1 MATQQINIPDVGDF
15 DTVEVIEILVSVG
28 DVIAVDDSLL
38 TLESDKATMEIPSPF
53 AGKITKI
60 SVAVGDSVKEGDYVF
75 DIEASSD
82 VVAEAEKDEKSATTP
97 AEPASKTAPA
107 SATPSVQTD
116 VPAHVAPIAAASIAA
131 TEPAVTAMTSSSSPV
146 ALAAA
151 CKPVNAQTMGATSHA
166 SPSVRAFA
174 RKLGV
179 GIDKVTGTGPKGRI
193 QQSDIE
199 AAIKAVMSGAVS
211 QQSSGQAT
219 GGAGIPP
226 IATIDF
232 SKFGETTTEE
242 LGRIKKISGKFLH
255 ASWLNVPHVTQF
267 DECDITELDQFRKD
281 QKAAAEKQGIK
292 LTPLVFVMKAV
303 VKALQD
309 FPSVNASL
317 SPDGQ
322 SIIKKHY
329 YNIGIAVDTPNGLMV
344 PVVKDVD
351 KKGVYELSRDLMEIS
366 AKARDGKLSA
376 ADMSGGSFTISS
388 LGGIGGTQFT
398 PIVNAPEVAI
408 MGLSK
413 AKMQPVWNGSE
424 FIPRLIMPFSV
435 SYDHRALDGAEGVR
449 FTTAVGHYLADLRQ
463 LIL

>member
-1 MATQQINIPDVGDF
+1 MAIQQINIPDIGDF
-15 DTVEVIEILVSVG
+15 DSVEIIEILVSVG
-28 DVIAVDDSLL
+28 DTVAIDDSLL
-38 TLESDKATMEIPSPF
+38 TLESDKATMEIPAPF
-53 AGKITKI
+53 AGTVTKI
-60 SVAVGDSVKEGDYVF
+60 NVEVGGNVAEGDHVF
-75 DIEASSD
+75 DIEVSGDA
-82 VVAEAEKDEKSATTP
+82 AAP
-97 AEPASKTAPA
+97 AEEKPAPA
-107 SATPSVQTD
+107 PV
-116 VPAHVAPIAAASIAA
+116 AAAP
-131 TEPAVTAMTSSSSPV
+131 EPPKEAPAPKPAPVQHASVENSPIV
-146 ALAAA
+146 AAA
-151 CKPVNAQTMGATSHA
+151 ANKPVNAQNMGAKSHA

-179 GIDKVTGTGPKGRI
+179 DLNNVSGSGPKGRI
-193 QQSDIE
+193 QQTDVE
-199 AAIKAVMSGAVS
+199 AAIKAVMSGATAAP
-211 QQSSGQAT
+211 GQAAMNGT
-219 GGAGIPP
+219 GIPP
-226 IATIDF
+226 IPEVDF

-267 DECDITELDQFRKD
+267 DESDITEMDQFRKD
-281 QKAAAEKQGIK
+281 QKVAAEKQGVK

-309 FPSVNASL
+309 FPSFNASL
-317 SPDGQ
+317 SADGQ
-322 SIIKKHY
+322 SIIKKQY

-351 KKGVYELSRDLMEIS
+351 KKGIYDLSRDLMEIS
-366 AKARDGKLSA
+366 AKARDGKLGP
-376 ADMSGGSFTISS
+376 ADMAGGTFTISS

-435 SYDHRALDGAEGVR
+435 SYDHRAIDGAEGVR
-449 FTTAVGHYLADLRQ
+449 FTTTVGNYLTDLRQ

>member
-1 MATQQINIPDVGDF
+1 MATQQINIPDIGDF
-15 DTVEVIEILVSVG
+15 DTVEVIEVLVSVG
-28 DVIAVDDSLL
+28 DIVAIDDSLL
-38 TLESDKATMEIPSPF
+38 TLESDKATMEIPSPV
-53 AGKITKI
+53 AGKVTKI
-60 SVAVGDSVKEGDYVF
+60 NVAVGDDVKEGDYVF
-75 DIEASSD
+75 DIEASGD
-82 VVAEAEKDEKSATTP
+82 VTAPVVE
-97 AEPASKTAPA
+97 APA
-107 SATPSVQTD
+107 SA
-116 VPAHVAPIAAASIAA
+116 PAQVAAPVAAAAVA
-131 TEPAVTAMTSSSSPV
+131 EVAQPAPVSTSSPV

-151 CKPVNAQTMGATSHA
+151 SKPINSQTMGATSHA

-179 GIDKVTGTGPKGRI
+179 EIDKVSGTGPKGRI
-193 QQSDIE
+193 QQTDIE
-199 AAIKAVMSGAVS
+199 AAIKAVMSG
-211 QQSSGQAT
+211 QSSAPGQTAT

-226 IATIDF
+226 VPVIDF

-267 DECDITELDQFRKD
+267 DESDITEMDQFRKD

-303 VKALQD
+303 VKALQE

-351 KKGVYELSRDLMEIS
+351 KKGIYELSRDLMEIS
-366 AKARDGKLSA
+366 AKARDGKLGP
-376 ADMSGGSFTISS
+376 ADMSGGTFTISS

-424 FIPRLIMPFSV
+424 FIPRLVMPFSV

-449 FTTAVGHYLADLRQ
+449 FTTTVGNYLSDLRQ

>member
-1 MATQQINIPDVGDF
+1 MAIQQITIPDIGDF
-15 DTVEVIEILVSVG
+15 DAVEIIEVLVSEG
-28 DVIAVDDSLL
+28 DTVAVDDSLL

-53 AGKITKI
+53 AGTITKI
-60 SVAVGDSVKEGDYVF
+60 GVEVGGSVSEGDYVL
-75 DIEASSD
+75 DIEVSD
-82 VVAEAEKDEKSATTP
+82 EAAAPAEEKKAEPTP
-97 AEPASKTAPA
+97 APAAPKAAPVSAPA
-107 SATPSVQTD
+107 PQASVETS
-116 VPAHVAPIAAASIAA
+116 PIVAAAAN
-131 TEPAVTAMTSSSSPV
+131 
-146 ALAAA
+146 
-151 CKPVNAQTMGATSHA
+151 KPVNAQEMGAKSHA

-179 GIDKVTGTGPKGRI
+179 NLDTVSGSGPKGRV
-193 QQSDIE
+193 QQTDVE
-199 AAIKAVMSGAVS
+199 AAIKAVMSGQTSAP
-211 QQSSGQAT
+211 GAT
-219 GGAGIPP
+219 GGMGIPP
-226 IATIDF
+226 IPEVDF

-267 DECDITELDQFRKD
+267 DESDITEMDQFRKD
-281 QKAAAEKQGIK
+281 QKAAAEKQGVK

-309 FPSVNASL
+309 FPSFNASL
-317 SPDGQ
+317 SSDGQ
-322 SIIKKHY
+322 SIIKKGY

-351 KKGVYELSRDLMEIS
+351 KKGIYELSRDLMEIS
-366 AKARDGKLSA
+366 AKARDGKLGP
-376 ADMSGGSFTISS
+376 ADMAGGTFTISS

-435 SYDHRALDGAEGVR
+435 SYDHRAIDGAEGVR
-449 FTTAVGHYLADLRQ
+449 FTTTVGNYLTDLRQ

>member
-1 MATQQINIPDVGDF
+1 MAIQQINIPDIGDF
-15 DTVEVIEILVSVG
+15 DSVEVIEVLVSVG
-28 DVIAVDDSLL
+28 DVVAVDDSLL
-38 TLESDKATMEIPSPF
+38 TLESDKATMEIPSPV
-53 AGKITKI
+53 AGTITKI
-60 SVAVGDSVKEGDYVF
+60 AVSVGDDVAEGDTVF
-75 DIEASSD
+75 DIDVSDSASEDAPAPKEAAAAPVKEEPVTPTAS
-82 VVAEAEKDEKSATTP
+82 VAEVPKAAPTQTP
-97 AEPASKTAPA
+97 VVSTN
-107 SATPSVQTD
+107 
-116 VPAHVAPIAAASIAA
+116 
-131 TEPAVTAMTSSSSPV
+131 
-146 ALAAA
+146 
-151 CKPVNAQTMGATSHA
+151 KPVNAQSMGASSHA

-179 GIDKVTGTGPKGRI
+179 ELTQVTGTGPKGRV
-193 QQSDIE
+193 QQTDVE
-199 AAIKAVMSGAVS
+199 GLIKSVMQSGGASGATS
-211 QQSSGQAT
+211 
-219 GGAGIPP
+219 GAGIPP

-232 SKFGETTTEE
+232 SKFGETTTEA

-267 DECDITELDQFRKD
+267 DECDITEMDQFRKD
-281 QKAAAEKQGIK
+281 QKAIAEKQGIK

-322 SIIKKHY
+322 SIIKKQY

-351 KKGVYELSRDLMEIS
+351 KKGIYELSKDLMEIS
-366 AKARDGKLSA
+366 GKAREGKLSA
-376 ADMSGGSFTISS
+376 ADMSGGTFTISS

-449 FTTAVGHYLADLRQ
+449 FTTTVGKYLSDLRQ

>member
-1 MATQQINIPDVGDF
+1 MAIQQITIPDIGDF
-15 DTVEVIEILVSVG
+15 DAVEIIEVLVSVG
-28 DVIAVDDSLL
+28 DTVAVDDSLL

-53 AGKITKI
+53 AGTITKI
-60 SVAVGDSVKEGDYVF
+60 GVEVGGSVSEGDYVL
-75 DIEASSD
+75 DIDVSDDAAAETPQAPETPKAEEKPAPEAPK
-82 VVAEAEKDEKSATTP
+82 A
-97 AEPASKTAPA
+97 APA
-107 SATPSVQTD
+107 PKPAPSNHATVETS
-116 VPAHVAPIAAASIAA
+116 PIVAAAAN
-131 TEPAVTAMTSSSSPV
+131 
-146 ALAAA
+146 
-151 CKPVNAQTMGATSHA
+151 KPVNAQDMGAKSHA

-179 GIDKVTGTGPKGRI
+179 DLTNVAGSGPKGRI
-193 QQSDIE
+193 VQTDVE
-199 AAIKAVMSGAVS
+199 AAIKAVMSGQAAAP
-211 QQSSGQAT
+211 GQAAMSGT
-219 GGAGIPP
+219 GIPP
-226 IATIDF
+226 VPEVDF

-267 DECDITELDQFRKD
+267 DESDITEMDQFRKD
-281 QKAAAEKQGIK
+281 QKAAAEKQGVK

-309 FPSVNASL
+309 FPSFNASL
-317 SPDGQ
+317 SSDGQ
-322 SIIKKHY
+322 SIIKKSY

-351 KKGVYELSRDLMEIS
+351 KKGIYELSRDLMEIS
-366 AKARDGKLSA
+366 AKARDGKLGP
-376 ADMSGGSFTISS
+376 ADMAGGTFTISS

-435 SYDHRALDGAEGVR
+435 SYDHRAIDGAEGVR
-449 FTTAVGHYLADLRQ
+449 FTTTVGNYLTDLRQ

>member
-1 MATQQINIPDVGDF
+1 MAIQQINIPDIGDF
-15 DTVEVIEILVSVG
+15 DSVEVIEVLVSVG
-28 DVIAVDDSLL
+28 DVVAVDDSLL
-38 TLESDKATMEIPSPF
+38 TLESDKATMEIPSPV
-53 AGKITKI
+53 AGTITKI
-60 SVAVGDSVKEGDYVF
+60 AVSVGDDVAEGDMVF
-75 DIEASSD
+75 DID
-82 VVAEAEKDEKSATTP
+82 VS
-97 AEPASKTAPA
+97 A
-107 SATPSVQTD
+107 SASED
-116 VPAHVAPIAAASIAA
+116 VPKEESVVPAKEAPIAQASTAPVAEVPKAA
-131 TEPAVTAMTSSSSPV
+131 TQAPV
-146 ALAAA
+146 ASAN
-151 CKPVNAQTMGATSHA
+151 KPVNAQSMGATSHA

-179 GIDKVTGTGPKGRI
+179 ELTQVTGTGPKGRV
-193 QQSDIE
+193 QQTDVEGLIKSVMQSGG
-199 AAIKAVMSGAVS
+199 AASGATS
-211 QQSSGQAT
+211 
-219 GGAGIPP
+219 GAGIPP

-232 SKFGETTTEE
+232 SKFGDTTTEA

-267 DECDITELDQFRKD
+267 DECDITDMDQFRKD
-281 QKAAAEKQGIK
+281 QKAIAEKQGIK

-322 SIIKKHY
+322 SIIKKQY

-351 KKGVYELSRDLMEIS
+351 KKGIYELSRDLMEIS
-366 AKARDGKLSA
+366 GKAREGKLSA
-376 ADMSGGSFTISS
+376 SDMSGGTFTISS

-449 FTTAVGHYLADLRQ
+449 FTTTVGKYLSDLRQ

>member
-1 MATQQINIPDVGDF
+1 MAIQQINIPDIGDF
-15 DTVEVIEILVSVG
+15 DSVEVIEVLVSEG
-28 DVIAVDDSLL
+28 DVVAVDDSLL
-38 TLESDKATMEIPSPF
+38 TLESDKATMEIPSPV
-53 AGKITKI
+53 AGTITKI
-60 SVAVGDSVKEGDYVF
+60 AVSVGDDVAEGDYVF
-75 DIEASSD
+75 DIEVSESASD
-82 VVAEAEKDEKSATTP
+82 
-97 AEPASKTAPA
+97 
-107 SATPSVQTD
+107 ATPEKAVLEAHPEQPPEIEKPALDTQT
-116 VPAHVAPIAAASIAA
+116 PLVAPTLSSVSN
-131 TEPAVTAMTSSSSPV
+131 TE
-146 ALAAA
+146 
-151 CKPVNAQTMGATSHA
+151 KPVNAQTMGASSHA

-179 GIDKVTGTGPKGRI
+179 ELTQVTGTGPKGRVK
-193 QQSDIE
+193 QTDVEGLVKS
-199 AAIKAVMSGAVS
+199 VMQRGGASSGATS
-211 QQSSGQAT
+211 
-219 GGAGIPP
+219 GAGIPP
-226 IATIDF
+226 IAEVDF

-267 DECDITELDQFRKD
+267 DECDITEMDQFRKD
-281 QKAAAEKQGIK
+281 QKAVAEKQGIK

-309 FPSVNASL
+309 FPTVNASL
-317 SPDGQ
+317 SPDGR
-322 SIIKKHY
+322 SIIKKQY

-351 KKGVYELSRDLMEIS
+351 QKGIYELSRDLMEIS
-366 AKARDGKLSA
+366 AKAREGKLSA
-376 ADMSGGSFTISS
+376 ADMSGGTFTISS

-424 FIPRLIMPFSV
+424 FIPRLVMPFSV

-449 FTTAVGHYLADLRQ
+449 FTTCVGRYLSDLRQ

>member
-1 MATQQINIPDVGDF
+1 MAIQQITIPDIGDF
-15 DTVEVIEILVSVG
+15 DAVEIIEVLVSVG
-28 DVIAVDDSLL
+28 DTVAVDDSLL

-53 AGKITKI
+53 AGTVTKI
-60 SVAVGDSVKEGDYVF
+60 DVEVGGSVSEGDYVL
-75 DIEASSD
+75 DIEVSGEAATEAPAKEEKPAPAP
-82 VVAEAEKDEKSATTP
+82 VAEATKA
-97 AEPASKTAPA
+97 A
-107 SATPSVQTD
+107 SAAPSNHATVETS
-116 VPAHVAPIAAASIAA
+116 PIVAAAAN
-131 TEPAVTAMTSSSSPV
+131 
-146 ALAAA
+146 
-151 CKPVNAQTMGATSHA
+151 KPVNAQEMGSKSHA

-179 GIDKVTGTGPKGRI
+179 DLDTVSGSGPKGRV
-193 QQSDIE
+193 QQTDVE
-199 AAIKAVMSGAVS
+199 AAIKAVMSGQTAAP
-211 QQSSGQAT
+211 GQAAMSGT
-219 GGAGIPP
+219 GIPP
-226 IATIDF
+226 IPEVDF

-267 DECDITELDQFRKD
+267 DESDITEMDQFRKD
-281 QKAAAEKQGIK
+281 QKAAAEKQGVK

-303 VKALQD
+303 VKGLQD
-309 FPSVNASL
+309 FPSFNASL
-317 SPDGQ
+317 SSDGQ
-322 SIIKKHY
+322 SIIKKSY

-351 KKGVYELSRDLMEIS
+351 KKGIYELSRDLMEIS
-366 AKARDGKLSA
+366 AKARDGKLGP
-376 ADMSGGSFTISS
+376 ADMAGGTFTISS

-435 SYDHRALDGAEGVR
+435 SYDHRAIDGAEGVR
-449 FTTAVGHYLADLRQ
+449 FTTTVGNYLTDLRQ

>member
-1 MATQQINIPDVGDF
+1 MAIQQITIPDIGDF
-15 DTVEVIEILVSVG
+15 DAVEIIEVLVSVG
-28 DVIAVDDSLL
+28 DTVAVDDSLL

-53 AGKITKI
+53 AGTVTKI
-60 SVAVGDSVKEGDYVF
+60 AVEVGGSVSEGDYVL
-75 DIEASSD
+75 DIDVSDDAAAEKPEAAKAEEKPAL
-82 VVAEAEKDEKSATTP
+82 VAEAPKEAPKAAENHKATTI
-97 AEPASKTAPA
+97 TH
-107 SATPSVQTD
+107 ATVETS
-116 VPAHVAPIAAASIAA
+116 PIVAAAAN
-131 TEPAVTAMTSSSSPV
+131 
-146 ALAAA
+146 
-151 CKPVNAQTMGATSHA
+151 KPVNAQDMGSKSHA

-174 RKLGV
+174 RTLGV
-179 GIDKVTGTGPKGRI
+179 DLTNVAGSGPKGRI
-193 QQSDIE
+193 QQTDVE
-199 AAIKAVMSGAVS
+199 AAIKAVMSGQTAAP
-211 QQSSGQAT
+211 GQAAMSGT
-219 GGAGIPP
+219 GIPP
-226 IATIDF
+226 IPEVDF

-267 DECDITELDQFRKD
+267 DESDITEMDQFRKD
-281 QKAAAEKQGIK
+281 QKAAAEKQGVK

-309 FPSVNASL
+309 FPSFNASL
-317 SPDGQ
+317 SSDGQ
-322 SIIKKHY
+322 SIIKKSY

-351 KKGVYELSRDLMEIS
+351 KKGIYELSRDLMEIS
-366 AKARDGKLSA
+366 AKARDGKLGP
-376 ADMSGGSFTISS
+376 ADMAGGTFTISS

-435 SYDHRALDGAEGVR
+435 SYDHRAIDGAEGVR
-449 FTTAVGHYLADLRQ
+449 FTTAVGNYLSDLRQ

>member
-1 MATQQINIPDVGDF
+1 MATQQINIPDIGDF
-15 DTVEVIEILVSVG
+15 DSVEIIEILVSVG
-28 DVIAVDDSLL
+28 DTVAVDDSLL

-53 AGKITKI
+53 AGTITKI
-60 SVAVGDSVKEGDYVF
+60 NVEVGGSVAEGDYVF
-75 DIEASSD
+75 DIEVSG
-82 VVAEAEKDEKSATTP
+82 EAAAP
-97 AEPASKTAPA
+97 AEEKPAPA
-107 SATPSVQTD
+107 PVAAAPEALKTEPAPKPAPAPHASVETS
-116 VPAHVAPIAAASIAA
+116 PIIAAAAN
-131 TEPAVTAMTSSSSPV
+131 
-146 ALAAA
+146 
-151 CKPVNAQTMGATSHA
+151 KPVNAQDMGAKSHA

-179 GIDKVTGTGPKGRI
+179 DLSTVSGSGPKGRI
-193 QQSDIE
+193 QQTDVES
-199 AAIKAVMSGAVS
+199 AIKAVMSGATAAP
-211 QQSSGQAT
+211 GQAAMSGT
-219 GGAGIPP
+219 GIPP
-226 IATIDF
+226 IPDIDF
-232 SKFGETTTEE
+232 SKFGEIETEE

-267 DECDITELDQFRKD
+267 DESDITEMDQFRKD
-281 QKAAAEKQGIK
+281 QKAAAEKQGVK

-309 FPSVNASL
+309 FPSFNASL
-317 SPDGQ
+317 TSDGQ
-322 SIIKKHY
+322 SIIKKGY

-351 KKGVYELSRDLMEIS
+351 KKGIYELSRDLMEIS
-366 AKARDGKLSA
+366 AKARDGKLGP
-376 ADMSGGSFTISS
+376 ADMSGGTFTISS

-435 SYDHRALDGAEGVR
+435 SYDHRAIDGAEGVR
-449 FTTAVGHYLADLRQ
+449 FTTTVGQYLTDLRQ

>member
-1 MATQQINIPDVGDF
+1 MSVEQIKIPDIGDF
-15 DTVEVIEILVSVG
+15 DAVEVIEVLVSEG
-28 DVIAVDDSLL
+28 DSVEVDDSLL

-53 AGKITKI
+53 KGTVTKI
-60 SVAVGDSVKEGDYVF
+60 SVSVGEKVSEGTYVL
-75 DIEASSD
+75 DIE
-82 VVAEAEKDEKSATTP
+82 VAAGAAAPAPAKEEKAAP
-97 AEPASKTAPA
+97 AEPKPAPA
-107 SATPSVQTD
+107 AEAPKAAAAPQATPAAPAA
-116 VPAHVAPIAAASIAA
+116 VPAAS
-131 TEPAVTAMTSSSSPV
+131 
-146 ALAAA
+146 
-151 CKPVNAQTMGATSHA
+151 KPVNQQAMGAAFHA

-179 GIDKVTGTGPKGRI
+179 DLTSVSGSGPKGRI
-193 QQSDIE
+193 QQTDVE
-199 AAIKAVMSGAVS
+199 AAIKAVMSGQAAAP
-211 QQSSGQAT
+211 GQAAT

-226 IATIDF
+226 IPGVDF
-232 SKFGETTTEE
+232 SQFGETTTEE

-267 DECDITELDQFRKD
+267 DECDITEMDQFRKD

-309 FPSVNASL
+309 FPSFNASL
-317 SPDGQ
+317 SEDGQ
-322 SIIKKHY
+322 SIIYKQY
-329 YNIGIAVDTPNGLMV
+329 YNIGIAVDTPNGLVV

-351 KKGVYELSRDLMEIS
+351 KKGVYELSKDLMEIS
-366 AKARDGKLSA
+366 AKARDGKLGPK
-376 ADMSGGSFTISS
+376 DMSGGSFTISS

-413 AKMQPVWNGSE
+413 AKMQPVWNGKE
-424 FIPRLIMPFSV
+424 FAPRLIMPFSV
-435 SYDHRALDGAEGVR
+435 SYDHRAIDGAEGVR
-449 FTTAVGHYLADLRQ
+449 FTTAVGHYLSDLRQ

>member
-1 MATQQINIPDVGDF
+1 MATQQINIPDIGDF
-15 DTVEVIEILVSVG
+15 DSVEVIEVLVSVG
-28 DVIAVDDSLL
+28 DMVAIDDSLL
-38 TLESDKATMEIPSPF
+38 TLESDKATMEIPSPV
-53 AGKITKI
+53 AGKVTKI
-60 SVAVGDSVKEGDYVF
+60 SVAVGDDVKEGDYVF
-75 DIEASSD
+75 DIEAS
-82 VVAEAEKDEKSATTP
+82 AAAAAP
-97 AEPASKTAPA
+97 AVEAPA
-107 SATPSVQTD
+107 SAPAQT
-116 VPAHVAPIAAASIAA
+116 AASVATAPAPVAA
-131 TEPAVTAMTSSSSPV
+131 TEAPKAAPVVQSSPV
-146 ALAAA
+146 ALANAS
-151 CKPVNAQTMGATSHA
+151 KPINSQSMGATSHA

-179 GIDKVTGTGPKGRI
+179 EIDKVSGSGPKGRI
-193 QQSDIE
+193 QQTDVE
-199 AAIKAVMSGAVS
+199 AAIKAVMSG
-211 QQSSGQAT
+211 QSSAPGQAT

-226 IATIDF
+226 VPVIDF
-232 SKFGETTTEE
+232 SKFGDTTTEE

-267 DECDITELDQFRKD
+267 DECDITEMDQFRKD
-281 QKAAAEKQGIK
+281 QKASAEKQGIK

-309 FPSVNASL
+309 FPNVNASL

-351 KKGVYELSRDLMEIS
+351 KKGIYELSRDLMEIS
-366 AKARDGKLSA
+366 AKARDGKLGP
-376 ADMSGGSFTISS
+376 ADMSGGTFTISS

-424 FIPRLIMPFSV
+424 FIPRLVMPFSV

-449 FTTAVGHYLADLRQ
+449 FTTTVGNYLSDLRQ

>member
-1 MATQQINIPDVGDF
+1 MATQQINIPDIGDF
-15 DTVEVIEILVSVG
+15 DSVEVIEVLVSVG
-28 DVIAVDDSLL
+28 DMVAIDDSLL
-38 TLESDKATMEIPSPF
+38 TLESDKATMEIPSPV
-53 AGKITKI
+53 AGKVTKI
-60 SVAVGDSVKEGDYVF
+60 SVAVGDDVKEGDYVF
-75 DIEASSD
+75 DIEASAEVTAP
-82 VVAEAEKDEKSATTP
+82 VVK
-97 AEPASKTAPA
+97 APA
-107 SATPSVQTD
+107 SA
-116 VPAHVAPIAAASIAA
+116 PAQAAPVAPAPVAAAETPKAPKAA
-131 TEPAVTAMTSSSSPV
+131 PVVQDSPV
-146 ALAAA
+146 ALANAS
-151 CKPVNAQTMGATSHA
+151 KPINSQTMGAASHA

-179 GIDKVTGTGPKGRI
+179 EIDKVSGTGPKGRI
-193 QQSDIE
+193 QQTDVE
-199 AAIKAVMSGAVS
+199 AAIKAVMSG
-211 QQSSGQAT
+211 QSSAPGQAT

-226 IATIDF
+226 VPVIDF

-267 DECDITELDQFRKD
+267 DESDITEMDQFRKD
-281 QKAAAEKQGIK
+281 QKASAEKQGIK

-303 VKALQD
+303 VKALQE
-309 FPSVNASL
+309 FPNVNASL

-351 KKGVYELSRDLMEIS
+351 KKGIYELSRDLMEIS
-366 AKARDGKLSA
+366 AKARDGKLGP
-376 ADMSGGSFTISS
+376 ADMSGGTFTISS

-413 AKMQPVWNGSE
+413 AKMQPVWNGTE
-424 FIPRLIMPFSV
+424 FIPRLVMPFSV

-449 FTTAVGHYLADLRQ
+449 FTTTVGNYLSDLRQ